1 MIVRAKFAIAASAL
15 AVLALGA
22 LTACSSGGT
31 STGGGSTTAGGGSS
45 GGTNV
50 CSLISASAASSAMGV
65 SYTGAKSGTLST
77 GEDTCT
83 YATSASSTALIAT
96 VYESNSGMTWATAS
110 GVLSSLGST
119 TSVSGVGDKAI
130 LGGEQLDVQAGA
142 RIIAIEGDAV
152 STNSSG
158 AEALAKKLISALG

>member
-1 MIVRAKFAIAASAL
+1 MR
-15 AVLALGA
+15 
-22 LTACSSGGT
+22 SGSKRPQT
-31 STGGGSTTAGGGSS
+31 MRTHCRTGSTK
-45 GGTNV
+45 
-50 CSLISASAASSAMGV
+50 AA
-65 SYTGAKSGTLST
+65 TP
-77 GEDTCT
+77 
-83 YATSASSTALIAT
+83 ATWS
-96 VYESNSGMTWATAS
+96 TAS